1 MKIKQEYDV
10 VVIGAGPAGSIAAR
24 TAAQGGLSTLLLE
37 KRQEIGAPVRCGEAV
52 GRGTVAK
59 FIALDPRWIAAE
71 ISTFSVTSADGA
83 CVVLPPLEETLVLER
98 KLFDLD
104 LAHAAGK
111 AGADVIVKARAT
123 GFSREE
129 DGHLAVSISW
139 QGEPVCVRSRIVI
152 GADGT
157 EAQSARWAGLD
168 TNPPLRDYYVAA
180 QYLVSGTDID
190 PHICRYYLG
199 WGIAP
204 SGYAWAFPKGDGKA
218 NVGLVM
224 IPSPR
229 EHKTA
234 LDYLNAFVYDQFP
247 RCSILAQVV
256 GGIPITNVLPR
267 MVTDGYLAVG
277 DAAHQSDPLT
287 AGGITNG
294 MYGGLFAAQ
303 VAVDAV
309 RTGDVSAKFLSR
321 YESRWDAEF
330 GKLYR
335 RLYRI
340 RHALYRVPDAKL
352 CQMIARASKLD
363 MHRMTLKDIVA
374 LVIAVDPHLL
384 MDVMPYFLGQ

>member
-1 MKIKQEYDV
+1 MKIKPEYDV

-24 TAAQGGLSTLLLE
+24 TAAQAGLSTLLLE
-37 KRQEIGAPVRCGEAV
+37 KRQEIGSPVRCGEAA
-52 GRGTVAK
+52 GRGTLEN

-71 ISTFSVTSADGA
+71 VRSFSVTNAEGD

-111 AGADVIVKARAT
+111 AGAEVVVKARVT
-123 GFSREE
+123 GLSHEA
-129 DGHLAVSISW
+129 DGHMAVYVSW
-139 QGEPVCVRSRIVI
+139 QGEPVRVRSRIVI

-157 EAQSARWAGLD
+157 ESQSARWAGLN

-190 PHICRYYLG
+190 QHICRYYLG
-199 WGIAP
+199 WGMAP

-224 IPSPR
+224 VPRPR
-229 EHKTA
+229 EQKTA
-234 LDYLNAFVYDQFP
+234 LDYLNDFVHDRFP
-247 RCSILAQVV
+247 RCSVLAQVV
-256 GGIPITNVLPR
+256 GGIPITNVLPH

-309 RTGDVSAKFLSR
+309 RTGDVSANYLSR

-340 RHALYRVPDAKL
+340 RHTLYRVPDDKL

-363 MHRMTLKDIVA
+363 MHKMTLMDIVSI
-374 LVIAVDPHLL
+374 VVAVDPRLL
-384 MDVMPYFLGQ
+384 LDVMPYFLGQ